1 MSGHGAIAGPPLRQ
15 SGGGDFVR
23 RIALE
28 LPMRIIAHLLGIEQ
42 DGWRSLRDW
51 SNAVIAGA
59 SRMGPPRAGGVSGA
73 AGAGFDA
80 FFQDLIVRRRQQPA
94 TTS

>member
-1 MSGHGAIAGPPLRQ
+1 MSGPRRQSLVRRFVQ

-42 DGWRSLRDW
+42 EP
-51 SNAVIAGA
+51 V
-59 SRMGPPRAGGVSGA
+59 GGV
-73 AGAGFDA
+73 
-80 FFQDLIVRRRQQPA
+80 
-94 TTS
+94 